1 MFISNINLP
10 HDKKN
15 GSGFIST
22 IDADGKLNLRWTAEK
37 LNAPKG
43 LYVAGDT
50 LWVTDIDE
58 VKSFDAQSGKW
69 KSTVAVKG
77 SEFLNDITVNKA
89 GEVFV
94 TDSGLNGKGESSGG
108 KRDAIYKIV
117 DGKVSTLVKSKD
129 LQIPNGIYQN
139 GDNFTVTSFADKGV
153 YSVSADGKVSDVTAV
168 AGQIDGIEL
177 VKDGDYVV
185 SSWVPKR
192 CATCTTAT
200 SGSIMKGKLGGKWT
214 VEIDGINA
222 PADIGYK
229 ANEVWIPMFKT
240 DEVRVYPLD

>member
-22 IDADGKLNLRWTAEK
+22 IDADGKLNLKWTAEK

-58 VKSFDAQSGKW
+58 VKSFDAKTGKW

-94 TDSGLNGKGESSGG
+94 TDSGLNGKGVSSGG
-108 KRDAIYKIV
+108 KKDAIYKIV

-185 SSWVPKR
+185 SSWVPKT

-229 ANEVWIPMFKT
+229 NNEVWIPMFTT